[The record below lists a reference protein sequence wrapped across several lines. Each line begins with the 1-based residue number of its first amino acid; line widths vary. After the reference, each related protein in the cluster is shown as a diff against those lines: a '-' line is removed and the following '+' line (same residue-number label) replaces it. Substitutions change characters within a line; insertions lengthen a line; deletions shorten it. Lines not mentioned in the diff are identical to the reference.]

1 MIYLLTIFSPLF
13 GFLLAGTLGQ
23 KYPARFSQIMTCSF
37 MLVSV
42 LGAGSIFN
50 EVALGGVT
58 IDVPLMKWIEVG
70 AFRAQWGLRF
80 DTLSAIMVM
89 VVTLISFLV
98 HIYSIGYMYH
108 DPCIP
113 RFMAYLSFF
122 TFMMLMLVTAYDFI
136 QLFFGWEGV
145 GLASYLL
152 IGFWYD
158 KQTAN
163 GAAIKAFIVNRV
175 GDLGL
180 VLGIGALYFVFG
192 TLEFKEIFILA
203 PSKLQSCFFVWGYS
217 FSCIDVICFLLLIG
231 AMGKSAQ
238 IGLHTW
244 LPDAMEGPTPVSAL
258 IHAAT
263 MVTAGVFLIVKCS
276 PLYQYAPVTSDM
288 MTIVGA
294 TTAFFAGTIALTQN
308 DIKRVIAYSTC
319 SQLGYMFFAA
329 GLSAYNIAIF
339 HLVTHAFF
347 KALLFLGAGAVIHS
361 MSHEQD
367 MRSMGGIWRL
377 VPLSYLMMLIGSIAL
392 AGIPYFAGYYSKDA
406 ILETAWRASGSSVG
420 TYAYILGIVS
430 TFLTAFYSWRLLC
443 LTFTGKPRANEMVMS
458 HVHEVGFIMLIPL
471 FILASGA
478 IFSGYFGMGYF
489 TQKVFWGSSLVMA
502 EEIPGEHLHLIIEIL
517 PTVLA
522 LSGISLA
529 YFLYGWAFSWPSL
542 IATKFRFIYQ
552 FLFNKWYFDEL
563 YDRIF
568 IRRALSLGSKFWQLG
583 DVGII
588 DKWGPDGIA
597 RLALRISNRFSQL
610 QTGYLF
616 NYAYGMVWGVVGLV
630 AWFIFKS
637 KIKGL

>member
-13 GFLLAGTLGQ
+13 GFLLAGVLGQ
-23 KYPARFSQIMTCSF
+23 KYSARFSQIATCTF
-37 MLVSV
+37 MLFSV
-42 LGAGSIFN
+42 MGALSIFN

-58 IDVPLMKWIEVG
+58 IDIPLMKWIEVG
-70 AFRAQWGLRF
+70 DFRAQWGLRF

-89 VVTLISFLV
+89 IVTLISFLV
-98 HIYSIGYMYH
+98 HIYSIGYMRH

-122 TFMMLMLVTAYDFI
+122 TFMMLILVTAYDFV

-158 KQTAN
+158 RQTAN
-163 GAAIKAFIVNRV
+163 AAALKAFIVNRV

-180 VLGIGALYFVFG
+180 ILGMGAIYFVFG

-203 PSKLQSCFFVWGYS
+203 PSKLNVCFSVGGYS
-217 FSCIDVICFLLLIG
+217 FPCIEIICFLLLIG

-238 IGLHTW
+238 LGLHIW

-276 PLYQYAPVTSDM
+276 PLYQHAPITSDI
-288 MTIVGA
+288 MTVVGA

-361 MSHEQD
+361 MSDEQD
-367 MRSMGGIWRL
+367 MCSMGGIWRL
-377 VPLSYLMMLIGSIAL
+377 VPVSYLMMLIGSIAL
-392 AGIPYFAGYYSKDA
+392 AGIPYFSGYYSKDA
-406 ILETAWRASGSSVG
+406 ILETAWRASGTSIG
-420 TYAYILGIVS
+420 AYAYILGMIS

-458 HVHEVGFIMLIPL
+458 HVHEAGFVMLVPL
-471 FILASGA
+471 FILAFGA
-478 IFSGYFGMGYF
+478 IFSGYFGVGYF
-489 TQKVFWGSSLVMA
+489 SQKIFWGSSLIMP
-502 EEIPGEHLHLIIEIL
+502 EEILGGHPRLIIEIL
-517 PTVLA
+517 PTL
-522 LSGISLA
+522 LGMSGIALA
-529 YFLYGWAFSWPSL
+529 YLLYAWTFSWPLFFSK
-542 IATKFRFIYQ
+542 KFRFIYQ
-552 FLFNKWYFDEL
+552 LFCHKWYIDEF
-563 YDRIF
+563 YDRMIVSK
-568 IRRALSLGSKFWQLG
+568 ILGLGARFWQLG
-583 DVGII
+583 DIKLI
-588 DKWGPDGIA
+588 DKWGPDGIS
-597 RLALRISNRFSQL
+597 RLVLRMSNRSSQL

-616 NYAYGMVWGVVGLV
+616 NYAYAMVWGVVGLV
-630 AWFIFKS
+630 VWFILKS